1 MIALI
6 TSTLIPNKNSYSFF
20 SNEERI
26 KQTEVTINK
35 LLELA
40 FDSIYIFDN
49 SDEKTDI
56 NTISPLFSKNSNI
69 KFYHNDQYA
78 FKNKGMN
85 EALLIL
91 NNIKELPS
99 DQAIFKISARYYPN
113 KHFII
118 SAFDDFLTYDFVG
131 IGYNFFQKGGTVST
145 RAYAV
150 KNSII
155 LEKILLLAIED
166 MLSYSSKPRGVRSIF
181 NLISNYFKETIG
193 ASFQLSIEHSY
204 ARILKKE
211 YRYKSLNALNIE
223 GYIAGNKTKELIS
236 E

>member
-26 KQTEVTINK
+26 RQTELTINK

-78 FKNKGMN
+78 FKNNLQIKLYSKLVLDTIQIN
-85 EALLIL
+85 IL
-91 NNIKELPS
+91 P
-99 DQAIFKISARYYPN
+99 F
-113 KHFII
+113 
-118 SAFDDFLTYDFVG
+118 
-131 IGYNFFQKGGTVST
+131 
-145 RAYAV
+145 
-150 KNSII
+150 
-155 LEKILLLAIED
+155 LLL
-166 MLSYSSKPRGVRSIF
+166 MIF
-181 NLISNYFKETIG
+181 
-193 ASFQLSIEHSY
+193 
-204 ARILKKE
+204 
-211 YRYKSLNALNIE
+211 
-223 GYIAGNKTKELIS
+223 
-236 E
+236 